1 MEDVLGIGFPSALTL
16 EFLEGLVGLLTSE
29 DPNIKKLL
37 EYDID
42 NISLLN
48 SFDYREGLDNAKEQ
62 IKNTALNLFNKQI
75 NSAIN
80 YNKTGESEEK
90 K

>member
-62 IKNTALNLFNKQI
+62 IKILL
-75 NSAIN
+75 
-80 YNKTGESEEK
+80 
-90 K
+90 